1 MKVRTAGTAG
11 TIDVR
16 SHASGFGDPPVKP
29 VKLSAGTLNGGSHG
43 PIPYTRRTID
53 WGAAPAE
60 ARADQLDLKA
70 TNLSAV
76 TIDPQRAGVGCDAR
90 INVTS
95 DGPITVTLGG
105 CGVSARASAGSSIV
119 G

>member
-1 MKVRTAGTAG
+1 M
-11 TIDVR
+11 
-16 SHASGFGDPPVKP
+16 P
-29 VKLSAGTLNGGSHG
+29 VKLGVGTLNGGSHG

-60 ARADQLDLKA
+60 AKANVLDLTA
-70 TNLSAV
+70 TNVSAV
-76 TIDPQRAGVGCDAR
+76 TIDPRRAGVGCDAK

-105 CGVSARASAGSSIV
+105 CAGSTRV
-119 G
+119 AAGRG

>member
-1 MKVRTAGTAG
+1 MAWYGQTDELVG
-11 TIDVR
+11 
-16 SHASGFGDPPVKP
+16 PE
-29 VKLSAGTLNGGSHG
+29 LSEQAT
-43 PIPYTRRTID
+43 
-53 WGAAPAE
+53 
-60 ARADQLDLKA
+60 A

-76 TIDPQRAGVGCDAR
+76 TIDPKRAGVGCDAK

-105 CGVSARASAGSSIV
+105 CGVSARAPAGRSIV